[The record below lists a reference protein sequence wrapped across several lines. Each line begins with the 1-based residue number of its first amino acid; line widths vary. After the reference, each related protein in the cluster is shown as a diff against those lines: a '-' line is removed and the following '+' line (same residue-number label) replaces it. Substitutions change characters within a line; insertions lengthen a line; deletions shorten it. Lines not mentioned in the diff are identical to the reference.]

1 MTAEAT
7 AGAAPPSPADIV
19 QGVSNVVNAAQEAL
33 AEITAAVNGGGAS
46 SGSGSLAQQAAGA
59 AASVQA
65 AASNLSAAAN
75 LERALPLI
83 VVIAGVLA
91 GKPVYGLLGG
101 AGLYLYLNA

>member
-33 AEITAAVNGGGAS
+33 AEITAAVNGGGAPS
-46 SGSGSLAQQAAGA
+46 SGSLAQQAAGA
-59 AASVQA
+59 AASVQS